1 MIPSRWELA
10 ELALRRQEDLSRQLG
25 GAQWNTSASL
35 LPDELR
41 RAIVTVSVC
50 HQTMRS
56 LQSAAEDGS
65 QASPTFSRE
74 RLRVTHYSEGSS
86 EFSGRY
92 GSVAVS
98 IPVDGASA
106 SERANRAR
114 LWRANLAL
122 AVDSASIAYWELL
135 SASDWAVQRQALE
148 AFLDYLANLESLEG
162 AAGPAASFKSVAE
175 SACRIRTLLE
185 ARRQSV
191 EASNVLYRDLQS
203 LTVEGTAWSYCAAL
217 LAETFQRGPNGL
229 SDVRA
234 AVKRVDDLRAN
245 LEKPPAGAAPAGPP
259 FDDPSRRPSGS
270 AKP

>member
-25 GAQWNTSASL
+25 GGQWNTSASL
-35 LPDELR
+35 LPDQLR

-50 HQTMRS
+50 HETLRS
-56 LQSAAEDGS
+56 LQTAAEDGI
-65 QASPTFSRE
+65 QASPTVSRE
-74 RLRVTHYSEGSS
+74 SLRVAHYSEGSS
-86 EFSGRY
+86 KFSGRY
-92 GSVAVS
+92 GSVADS

-122 AVDSASIAYWELL
+122 AVDSAAIAYWELL
-135 SASDWAVQRQALE
+135 SASDWVVQRQALNS
-148 AFLDYLANLESLEG
+148 FLDYLANLESLEV
-162 AAGPAASFKSVAE
+162 ASGPAASLKAVAD
-175 SACRIRTLLE
+175 SARRIRILLE

-191 EASNVLYRDLQS
+191 EASNVLYRDLES
-203 LTVEGTAWSYCAAL
+203 LTVEGTAWSYCASL
-217 LAETFQRGPNGL
+217 LAEAFLRGADSR

-234 AVKRVDDLRAN
+234 AVKRVDELRAN
-245 LEKPPAGAAPAGPP
+245 LEKPQAAAAPAGPP
-259 FDDPSRRPSGS
+259 FDGPSRRPSGS

>member
-10 ELALRRQEDLSRQLG
+10 ELALRRQEDLSRQLR

-50 HQTMRS
+50 HQTLRS
-56 LQSAAEDGS
+56 LTAAEDGS
-65 QASPTFSRE
+65 QVSPTFSRE
-74 RLRVTHYSEGSS
+74 RLRVTHHSEGSS

-98 IPVDGASA
+98 IPVDGPSA

-122 AVDSASIAYWELL
+122 AVDSASIAYRELL
-135 SASDWAVQRQALE
+135 SASDWIVQRQALDSL
-148 AFLDYLANLESLEG
+148 LDYLANLESLEG

-175 SACRIRTLLE
+175 SARRIRILLE
-185 ARRQSV
+185 VRRQSV
-191 EASNVLYRDLQS
+191 DASNVLYRDLES

-217 LAETFQRGPNGL
+217 LAETFQSGPNGL

-245 LEKPPAGAAPAGPP
+245 LEKPAGAAPADRP
-259 FDDPSRRPSGS
+259 FEAPSLRPSGN